1 MLFVN
6 TRTLCVNSDHSVL
19 FCFLLA
25 FFDCHNNLNY
35 KVYIILFW
43 GKISVCTGKN
53 FGIII
58 CCAFDELFY
67 TFKYWI
73 VLHFQMCIQI

>member
-6 TRTLCVNSDHSVL
+6 TRSMCVNSDHSVL

-25 FFDCHNNLNY
+25 FFDCHNILNY

-43 GKISVCTGKN
+43 GKISVFTGKN
-53 FGIII
+53 FDIII
-58 CCAFDELFY
+58 CCAFDE
-67 TFKYWI
+67 YWI